1 MAKLIKFSNP
11 VVNFEGLIC
20 LDFNQHFLSVYNV
33 EAGREGGEFVV
44 MRYVHSHALEII
56 DDNKVVGIIGF

>member
-20 LDFNQHFLSVYNV
+20 LDFNQHFLSVYDV
-33 EAGREGGEFVV
+33 EAGREDGSLRWDMF
-44 MRYVHSHALEII
+44 
-56 DDNKVVGIIGF
+56 IGMPWSL